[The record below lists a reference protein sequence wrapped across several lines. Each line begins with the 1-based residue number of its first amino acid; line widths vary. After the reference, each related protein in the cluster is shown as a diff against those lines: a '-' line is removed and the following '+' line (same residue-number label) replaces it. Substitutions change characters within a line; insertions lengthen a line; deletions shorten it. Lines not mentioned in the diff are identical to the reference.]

1 MPKNNITALKNTFN
15 DLLKKEDDFF
25 NFAGESLMDGLWCW
39 NLAHPERSF
48 ISSKFSQLL
57 GYTSGSNAAIEI
69 DFLSLVHVGDLD
81 RVQSACQGLIT
92 NSQNKPLNIDV
103 RFIHVDGHYIWL
115 NLRGS
120 LVADESQ
127 DCQGLIGAA
136 LCIDRYMESEKQLQI
151 NKDYYE
157 NVIKGAN
164 IGVWEGN
171 LVTGNVICNERWA
184 DMFGYTLA
192 ELEPLT
198 YGTFLNMVHPEDVGN
213 IDISLE
219 NHVKESGIYEV
230 EFRMQ
235 HKMGHWV
242 WVLSRGEVT
251 KYGADGL
258 PEVVSGIHYDISNR
272 KVNEILLEKYKN
284 LFERSSEAAKIGYWE
299 VDQEEETVFWS
310 KVANQIHGVSEEFS
324 PTLEK
329 GLEFYMEGEHRDRL
343 KLIVDKALTEP
354 MEFDEQLQL
363 KTQNGHLKWV
373 RVIGVSEHRG
383 NERAKLYGLIQDI
396 DEIKKVQLE
405 IRFREEQFRQTFNHS
420 AMGMALVNNENKLL
434 RANKSLCNIFGY
446 TEEEMQKLD
455 LADMAHPEDL
465 KLNRK
470 YIEELFQGK
479 HKNIKLDHR
488 FIHKDGTVIWA
499 NISMSAIHNDQGQV
513 IHYVSQ
519 VQDITERKQNE
530 LLLAH
535 NAQVMQRI
543 NDAVRIGI
551 WELDLGT
558 NNVYWSPTIKSM
570 VGVPED
576 YKPTLEEVY
585 PFFQKGEH
593 REILIEALSRA
604 VEQGEGFDLELKVV
618 TTSQRIFWSRTI
630 GIPEMVDGVC
640 NRLYGFFQDI
650 DEKTRATK
658 DLAVKEEEMRQTFE
672 HAQHGMAFIDLNGNL
687 QKSNRSLSRIIGY
700 SEAELRKLTLVNIT
714 YPDDYAKSQAL
725 MFEVWDQKRDSFSV
739 EKRFIH
745 KNGDI
750 IWVNHSLSAIKNDK
764 GEYIH
769 LLSQVEDI
777 TDRKKS
783 ELLLI
788 ENKNLLERSHEIG
801 KIGSWVYLPQE
812 NKVTWSEN
820 LIKMLEADNYK
831 PHNLEFSIANY
842 ALKKDQD
849 RIAKIMHLAV
859 VEGKSFDFEVEILSK
874 SKGIFWTRN
883 IGVPEFKD
891 GKCIRISG
899 LMQDIDHEKR
909 LKLELAFSEEMFRT
923 TFEHAAIGMVV
934 IDLEGRLRKANP
946 KICEILGYGE
956 EEILEKSISDFVH
969 PEDVETAKVMF
980 ERTVATNSGFKME
993 KRCRHRNGNYIWI
1006 FEAVA
1011 AVKSDRGELMHF
1023 VAQIQD
1029 ISDKKQMTENLTE
1042 HNNRLTNFAHI
1053 VSHNLRSHTSNI
1065 SMLLDLALQDDPKV
1079 LENEYCRNIK
1089 VVSDNMNETI
1099 HQLSEIVEINSQVS
1113 STLTSQNLLK
1123 RVQKAMKTV
1132 DPLVKKNG
1140 AKIYLEVAA
1149 DINVMAVHAYLESI
1163 ILNMI
1168 TNAIKY
1174 RSPER
1179 LPELKISS
1187 GVKGEYAFLS
1197 FEDNGLGI
1205 DLDRHGSKLFGMYK
1219 TFHSHPEA
1227 RGIGLFISKNQIEAM
1242 GGKIEVESELNKG
1255 TKFTAYFRIAL

>member
-1 MPKNNITALKNTFN
+1 MPKNNITALKKTFN

-39 NLAHPERSF
+39 NLAHPEKSF
-48 ISSKFSQLL
+48 ISDKFSQLL
-57 GYTSGSNAAIEI
+57 GYSSHPRTAVQV
-69 DFLSLVHVGDLD
+69 DFLSLVHPEDIEGI
-81 RVQSACQGLIT
+81 QSSCQGL
-92 NSQNKPLNIDV
+92 QNKSLDNPLNIDV
-103 RFIHVDGHYIWL
+103 RLSHADGHYIWL
-115 NLRGS
+115 NLRGK

-127 DCQGLIGAA
+127 DCLGLIGTA
-136 LCIDRYMESEKQLQI
+136 LCIDRYMESERQLQI

-171 LVTGNVICNERWA
+171 LVTGKVVCNERWA

-198 YGTFLNMVHPEDVGN
+198 YDTFLNLVHPEDMDR

-219 NHVKESGIYEV
+219 NHIKESGIYEV
-230 EFRMQ
+230 EFRML

-251 KYGADGL
+251 KYSADGH
-258 PEVVSGIHYDISNR
+258 PEIVSGIHYDISSR
-272 KVNEILLEKYKN
+272 KINEILLEKYKN
-284 LFERSSEAAKIGYWE
+284 LFERSSEIAKIGYWE
-299 VDQEEETVFWS
+299 VDEQENTVFWS
-310 KVANQIHGVSEEFS
+310 KVNKQIHGVSEDYT
-324 PTLEK
+324 PTVEA
-329 GLEFYMEGEHRDRL
+329 GLDFYLEGENRERIKKVVSESL
-343 KLIVDKALTEP
+343 QKP
-354 MEFDEQLQL
+354 MEFDEQLQIR
-363 KTQNGHLKWV
+363 TQRGKLKWV
-373 RVIGVSEHRG
+373 RVIGASEYKG
-383 NERAKLYGLIQDI
+383 NKSLRLYGLIQDI

-405 IRFREEQFRQTFNHS
+405 IKFREEQFRQTFNHS
-420 AMGMALVNNENKLL
+420 AMGMALINIENRLL
-434 RANKSLCNIFGY
+434 RANKSLCLILGY
-446 TEEEMQKLD
+446 TEEELQKMD
-455 LADMAHPEDL
+455 LANMAHPEDL

-479 HKNIKLDHR
+479 HKNIKLEHR
-488 FIHKDGTVIWA
+488 FIHKDGSVIWA
-499 NISMSAIHNDQGQV
+499 NISMSAIHNDRGQV

-519 VQDITERKQNE
+519 MQDITERKQNE

-543 NDAVRIGI
+543 NDVVRIGI
-551 WELDLGT
+551 WELDLVT
-558 NNVYWSPTIKSM
+558 NNVHWSPTIKKM
-570 VGVPED
+570 VEVSKD
-576 YKPTLEEVY
+576 YNPTLEEVY
-585 PFFQKGEH
+585 PFFQEGED
-593 REILIEALSRA
+593 RETLIDALGRA

-618 TTSQRIFWSRTI
+618 TTSQRVFWSRTI

-640 NRLYGFFQDI
+640 TRLYGFFQDI
-650 DEKTRATK
+650 DEKTRTTK

-687 QKSNRSLSRIIGY
+687 QKSNSSLSRIIGY

-725 MFEVWDQKRDSFSV
+725 LFEVLQRKRDSYKV
-739 EKRFIH
+739 EKRFVH

-764 GEYIH
+764 GEYMH

-801 KIGSWVYLPQE
+801 KIGSWVFLPQE

-820 LIKMLEADNYK
+820 LINMLEADNYK
-831 PHNLEFSIANY
+831 PHKLEFSIANY
-842 ALKKDQD
+842 ALEKDKD
-849 RIAKIMHLAV
+849 RITEILNLAV
-859 VEGKSFDFEVEILSK
+859 TEGKSFDFESEILSK
-874 SKGIFWTRN
+874 SKGIFWARH
-883 IGVPEFKD
+883 IGVPELKD

-899 LMQDIDHEKR
+899 LTQDIDREKR
-909 LKLELAFSEEMFRT
+909 LKLELAFSEEIFRT

-934 IDLEGRLRKANP
+934 IDLKGRLQKANP

-956 EEILEKSISDFVH
+956 KEILERTVFDFVH
-969 PEDVETAKVMF
+969 PEDVESAKDLF
-980 ERTVATNSGFKME
+980 ERTIVTLDGFKME
-993 KRCRHRNGNYIWI
+993 KRCRHRNGSYLWI
-1006 FEAVA
+1006 YEAVA
-1011 AVKSDRGELMHF
+1011 AVKNDKGELMHF

-1065 SMLLDLALQDDPKV
+1065 SMLLDLAVQDDPKV

-1099 HQLSEIVEINSQVS
+1099 RQLSEIVEINSQVS
-1113 STLTSQNLLK
+1113 STLTSQNLLR

-1132 DPLVKKNG
+1132 DPLVKKNK
-1140 AKIYLEVAA
+1140 ATVIAEV
-1149 DINVMAVHAYLESI
+1149 DSNINVLAVHAYLESI

-1168 TNAIKY
+1168 TNALKY
-1174 RSPER
+1174 KSPER
-1179 LPELKISS
+1179 LPELKITS
-1187 GVKGEYAFLS
+1187 GTKGEYAFLS

-1205 DLDRHGSKLFGMYK
+1205 DLERHGSKLFGMYK

-1242 GGKIEVESELNKG
+1242 GGRIEVESELKKG
-1255 TKFTAYFRIAL
+1255 TKFTAYFRIAG

>member
-1 MPKNNITALKNTFN
+1 MPKNNIIALKKAFN

-25 NFAGESLMDGLWCW
+25 NFAGKSLMDGLWCC
-39 NLAHPERSF
+39 NLAHPEKSF
-48 ISSKFSQLL
+48 VNSKFFQLL
-57 GYTSGSNAAIEI
+57 GYSSRSSTAVQIN
-69 DFLSLVHVGDLD
+69 FLALFCKEDLEKFRSSCQD
-81 RVQSACQGLIT
+81 LKSAFHTKTLD
-92 NSQNKPLNIDV
+92 IDV
-103 RFIHVDGHYIWL
+103 RLKHVDGHYVWL
-115 NLRGS
+115 NLRGNWI
-120 LVADESQ
+120 ADESQ
-127 DCQGLIGAA
+127 AGQGLIGTAH
-136 LCIDRYMESEKQLQI
+136 CVDRYMESERQLHI

-164 IGVWEGN
+164 IGIWEGN
-171 LVTGNVICNERWA
+171 LLTGEVICNERWA

-198 YGTFLNMVHPEDVGN
+198 YNTFLNLVHPEDIGK
-213 IDISLE
+213 IDVSLE
-219 NHVKESGIYEV
+219 NHVKESGIYEL
-230 EFRMQ
+230 EFRIL

-258 PEVVSGIHYDISNR
+258 PEIVSGIHYDISNR
-272 KVNEILLEKYKN
+272 KVNEILLEKYKD
-284 LFERSSEAAKIGYWE
+284 LFERSSEVAKIGYWE
-299 VDQEEETVFWS
+299 LDDQENTVFWS
-310 KVANQIHGVSEEFS
+310 KVNKQIHGVSEDYT
-324 PTLEK
+324 PTVEAGLDFYLEGENRERMKKVICESLEK
-329 GLEFYMEGEHRDRL
+329 
-343 KLIVDKALTEP
+343 P
-354 MEFDEQLQL
+354 MEFDEQLQI
-363 KTQNGHLKWV
+363 KTQKGKLKWV
-373 RVIGVSEHRG
+373 RLIGASEYRG
-383 NERAKLYGLIQDI
+383 NKSLRLYGLIQDI
-396 DEIKKVQLE
+396 DEIKKVQLQ
-405 IRFREEQFRQTFNHS
+405 IKFREEQFRQTFNHS
-420 AMGMALVNNENKLL
+420 AVGMALINIENKLL
-434 RANKSLCNIFGY
+434 KANKSLCHILGY
-446 TEEEMQKLD
+446 TEEELQKID
-455 LADMAHPEDL
+455 LANMAHPEDL

-470 YIEELFQGK
+470 NIEELFQGK
-479 HKNIKLDHR
+479 HKNIKLEHR
-488 FIHKDGTVIWA
+488 FIHKDGSFIWA
-499 NISMSAIHNDQGQV
+499 NITMSAIHNDQGQV
-513 IHYVSQ
+513 IHYVFQ
-519 VQDITERKQNE
+519 MQDVTERKHNE

-543 NDAVRIGI
+543 NDAIGVGI
-551 WELDLGT
+551 WELDMGANT
-558 NNVYWSPTIKSM
+558 VYWSPTIKKM

-585 PFFQKGEH
+585 PFFQEGAH
-593 REILIEALSRA
+593 RETLINALRNA
-604 VEQGEGFDLELKVV
+604 VEQGEGFDLELMVV
-618 TTSQRIFWSRTI
+618 TTAKRKFWSRTI

-640 NRLYGFFQDI
+640 TRLYGFFQDI

-658 DLAVKEEEMRQTFE
+658 ELAVKEEEMRQTFE

-725 MFEVWDQKRDSFSV
+725 LFEVLERKRDSYKV
-739 EKRFIH
+739 EKRFVH

-750 IWVNHSLSAIKNDK
+750 IWVNHSLSAIKNDQ
-764 GEYIH
+764 GDYIH

-812 NKVTWSEN
+812 NELTLSGN
-820 LIKMLEADNYK
+820 LIKMLETDTNK
-831 PHNLEFSIANY
+831 PHKLEISIANY
-842 ALKKDQD
+842 TLEKDRD
-849 RIAKIMHLAV
+849 RVKEILNLAV
-859 VEGKSFDFEVEILSK
+859 MEGKSFDFEVEFLSK
-874 SKGIFWTRN
+874 SKGIFWARH

-899 LMQDIDHEKR
+899 LVQDIDHEKR
-909 LKLELAFSEEMFRT
+909 LKLELAFSEEIFRT
-923 TFEHAAIGMVV
+923 TFEYAAIGMIVV
-934 IDLEGRLRKANP
+934 DLKGRLQKANP
-946 KICEILGYGE
+946 KICEILGYRE
-956 EEILEKSISDFVH
+956 KEILEKTVLDFVH
-969 PEDVETAKVMF
+969 PEDVESAKALF
-980 ERTVATNSGFKME
+980 EKTIATQSGFKIE
-993 KRCRHRNGNYIWI
+993 KRCRHRNGSYLWI
-1006 FEAVA
+1006 YEAVA
-1011 AVKSDRGELMHF
+1011 AVKNDKGELMHF

-1065 SMLLDLALQDDPKV
+1065 SMLLDLALQDDPRV
-1079 LENEYCRNIK
+1079 LQNEYYRNVK

-1099 HQLSEIVEINSQVS
+1099 RQLSEIVEINSQVS

-1123 RVQKAMKTV
+1123 RVHKAMKTV
-1132 DPLVKKNG
+1132 DPLVKKNK
-1140 AKIYLEVAA
+1140 ATILVEV
-1149 DINVMAVHAYLESI
+1149 DGNINVLAVHAYLESV
-1163 ILNMI
+1163 ILNLI
-1168 TNAIKY
+1168 TNAMKY
-1174 RSPER
+1174 KSPER
-1179 LPELKISS
+1179 PAELKIIS
-1187 GVKGEYAFLS
+1187 GTKGGYAFLR

-1255 TKFTAYFRIAL
+1255 TKFTAYFRIA

>member
-1 MPKNNITALKNTFN
+1 MPKNNITALKKTFN

-39 NLAHPERSF
+39 NLAHPEKSF
-48 ISSKFSQLL
+48 ISDKFSQLL
-57 GYTSGSNAAIEI
+57 GYSSHPRTAVQV
-69 DFLSLVHVGDLD
+69 DFLSLVHPEDIEGI
-81 RVQSACQGLIT
+81 QSSCQGL
-92 NSQNKPLNIDV
+92 QNKSLDNPLNIDV
-103 RFIHVDGHYIWL
+103 RLSHADGHYIWL
-115 NLRGS
+115 NLRGK

-127 DCQGLIGAA
+127 DCLGLIGTA
-136 LCIDRYMESEKQLQI
+136 LCIDRYMESERQLQI

-171 LVTGNVICNERWA
+171 LVTGKVVCNERWA
-184 DMFGYTLA
+184 NMFGYTLV

-198 YGTFLNMVHPEDVGN
+198 YDTFLNLVHPEDMER

-219 NHVKESGIYEV
+219 NHIKESGIYEV
-230 EFRMQ
+230 EFRML

-251 KYGADGL
+251 KYGADGH
-258 PEVVSGIHYDISNR
+258 PEIVSGIHYDISSR
-272 KVNEILLEKYKN
+272 KINEILLEKYKN
-284 LFERSSEAAKIGYWE
+284 LFERSSEIAKIGYWE
-299 VDQEEETVFWS
+299 VDEQENTVFWS
-310 KVANQIHGVSEEFS
+310 KVNKQIHGVSEDYT
-324 PTLEK
+324 PTVEA
-329 GLEFYMEGEHRDRL
+329 GLDFYLEGENRERIKKVVSESL
-343 KLIVDKALTEP
+343 QKP
-354 MEFDEQLQL
+354 MEFDEQLQIRMQRG
-363 KTQNGHLKWV
+363 KLKWV
-373 RVIGVSEHRG
+373 RVIGASEYKG
-383 NERAKLYGLIQDI
+383 NKSLRLYGLIQDI

-405 IRFREEQFRQTFNHS
+405 IKFREEQFRQTFNHS
-420 AMGMALVNNENKLL
+420 AMGMALINIENRLL
-434 RANKSLCNIFGY
+434 KANKSLCLILGY
-446 TEEEMQKLD
+446 TEEELQKMD
-455 LADMAHPEDL
+455 LANMAHPEDL

-479 HKNIKLDHR
+479 HKNIKLEHR
-488 FIHKDGTVIWA
+488 FIHKDGSVIWA
-499 NISMSAIHNDQGQV
+499 NISMSAIHNDRGQV

-519 VQDITERKQNE
+519 MQDITERKQNE

-551 WELDLGT
+551 WELDLVT
-558 NNVYWSPTIKSM
+558 NNVHWSPTIKKM
-570 VGVPED
+570 VEVSED

-585 PFFQKGEH
+585 PFFQEGED
-593 REILIEALSRA
+593 RETLIDALGRA

-618 TTSQRIFWSRTI
+618 TTSQRVFWSRTI

-640 NRLYGFFQDI
+640 TRLYGFFQDI
-650 DEKTRATK
+650 DEKTRTTK

-687 QKSNRSLSRIIGY
+687 QKSNSSLSRIIGY

-725 MFEVWDQKRDSFSV
+725 LYEVLQRKRDSYKV
-739 EKRFIH
+739 EKRFVH
-745 KNGDI
+745 KNGEI

-764 GEYIH
+764 GEYMH

-820 LIKMLEADNYK
+820 LINMLEADNYK
-831 PHNLEFSIANY
+831 PHKLEFSIANY
-842 ALKKDQD
+842 ALEKDKD
-849 RIAKIMHLAV
+849 RITEILNLAV
-859 VEGKSFDFEVEILSK
+859 AEGKSFDFESEILSK
-874 SKGIFWTRN
+874 SKGIFWARH

-899 LMQDIDHEKR
+899 LMQDIDREKR
-909 LKLELAFSEEMFRT
+909 LKLELAFSEEIFRT

-934 IDLEGRLRKANP
+934 IDLKGRLQKANP

-956 EEILEKSISDFVH
+956 KEILERTVFDFVH
-969 PEDVETAKVMF
+969 PEDVESAKDLF
-980 ERTVATNSGFKME
+980 ERTIVTLDGFKME
-993 KRCRHRNGNYIWI
+993 KRCRHRNGSYLWI
-1006 FEAVA
+1006 YEAVA
-1011 AVKSDRGELMHF
+1011 AVKNDKGELMHF

-1065 SMLLDLALQDDPKV
+1065 SMLLDLAVQDDPKV

-1099 HQLSEIVEINSQVS
+1099 RQLSEIVEINSQVS
-1113 STLTSQNLLK
+1113 STLTSQNLLR

-1132 DPLVKKNG
+1132 DPLVKKNK
-1140 AKIYLEVAA
+1140 ATVIAEV
-1149 DINVMAVHAYLESI
+1149 DSNINVLAVHAYLESI

-1168 TNAIKY
+1168 TNALKY
-1174 RSPER
+1174 KSPER
-1179 LPELKISS
+1179 LPELKITS
-1187 GVKGEYAFLS
+1187 GTKGEYAFLS

-1205 DLDRHGSKLFGMYK
+1205 DLERHGSKLFGMYK

-1242 GGKIEVESELNKG
+1242 GGRIEVESELKKG
-1255 TKFTAYFRIAL
+1255 TKFTAYFRIAG

>member
-1 MPKNNITALKNTFN
+1 MPKNNITALKKTFN

-39 NLAHPERSF
+39 NLAHPEKSF
-48 ISSKFSQLL
+48 ISDKFSQLL
-57 GYTSGSNAAIEI
+57 GYSSHPRTAVQV
-69 DFLSLVHVGDLD
+69 DFLSLVHPEDIEGI
-81 RVQSACQGLIT
+81 QSSCQGL
-92 NSQNKPLNIDV
+92 QNKSLDNPLNIDV
-103 RFIHVDGHYIWL
+103 RLSHADGHYIWL
-115 NLRGS
+115 NLRGK

-127 DCQGLIGAA
+127 DCLGLIGTA
-136 LCIDRYMESEKQLQI
+136 LCIDRYMESERQLQI

-171 LVTGNVICNERWA
+171 LVTGKVVCNERWA

-198 YGTFLNMVHPEDVGN
+198 YDTFLNLVHPEDMDR

-219 NHVKESGIYEV
+219 NHIKESGIYEV
-230 EFRMQ
+230 EFRML

-251 KYGADGL
+251 KYSADGH
-258 PEVVSGIHYDISNR
+258 PEIVSGIHYDISSR
-272 KVNEILLEKYKN
+272 KINEILLEKYKN
-284 LFERSSEAAKIGYWE
+284 LFERSSEIAKIGYWE
-299 VDQEEETVFWS
+299 VDEQENTVFWS
-310 KVANQIHGVSEEFS
+310 KVNKQIHGVSEDYT
-324 PTLEK
+324 PTVEA
-329 GLEFYMEGEHRDRL
+329 GLDFYLEGENRERIKKVVSESL
-343 KLIVDKALTEP
+343 QKP
-354 MEFDEQLQL
+354 MEFDEQLQIR
-363 KTQNGHLKWV
+363 TQRGKLKWV
-373 RVIGVSEHRG
+373 RVIGASEYKG
-383 NERAKLYGLIQDI
+383 NKYLRLYGLIQDI

-405 IRFREEQFRQTFNHS
+405 IKFREEQFRQTFNHS
-420 AMGMALVNNENKLL
+420 AMGMALINIENRLL
-434 RANKSLCNIFGY
+434 KANKSLCLILGY
-446 TEEEMQKLD
+446 TEEELQKMD
-455 LADMAHPEDL
+455 LANMAHPEDL

-479 HKNIKLDHR
+479 HKNIKLEHR
-488 FIHKDGTVIWA
+488 FIHKDGSVIWA
-499 NISMSAIHNDQGQV
+499 NISMSAIHNDRGQV

-519 VQDITERKQNE
+519 MQDITERKQNE

-551 WELDLGT
+551 WELDLVT
-558 NNVYWSPTIKSM
+558 NNVHWSPTIKKM
-570 VGVPED
+570 VEVSED
-576 YKPTLEEVY
+576 YNPTLEEVY
-585 PFFQKGEH
+585 PFFQEGED
-593 REILIEALSRA
+593 RETLIDALGRA

-618 TTSQRIFWSRTI
+618 TTSQRVFWSRTI

-640 NRLYGFFQDI
+640 TRLYGFFQDI
-650 DEKTRATK
+650 DEKTRTTK

-687 QKSNRSLSRIIGY
+687 QKCNSSLSRIIGY

-725 MFEVWDQKRDSFSV
+725 LFEVLERKRDSYKV
-739 EKRFIH
+739 EKRFVH
-745 KNGDI
+745 KDGDI

-764 GEYIH
+764 GEYMH

-831 PHNLEFSIANY
+831 PHKLEFSIANY

-849 RIAKIMHLAV
+849 RITEILNLAV
-859 VEGKSFDFEVEILSK
+859 AEGKSFDFESEILSK
-874 SKGIFWTRN
+874 SKGVFWARH

-899 LMQDIDHEKR
+899 LMQDIDREKR
-909 LKLELAFSEEMFRT
+909 LKLELAFSEEIFRT

-934 IDLEGRLRKANP
+934 IDLKGRLQKANP

-956 EEILEKSISDFVH
+956 KEILERTVFDFVH
-969 PEDVETAKVMF
+969 PEDVESAKDLF
-980 ERTVATNSGFKME
+980 ERTIVTLDGFKME
-993 KRCRHRNGNYIWI
+993 KRCRHRNGSYLWI
-1006 FEAVA
+1006 YEAVA
-1011 AVKSDRGELMHF
+1011 AVKNDKGELMHF

-1065 SMLLDLALQDDPKV
+1065 SMLLDLAVQDDPKV

-1099 HQLSEIVEINSQVS
+1099 RQLSEIVEINSQVS
-1113 STLTSQNLLK
+1113 STLTSQNLLR

-1132 DPLVKKNG
+1132 DPLVKKNK
-1140 AKIYLEVAA
+1140 ATVIAEV
-1149 DINVMAVHAYLESI
+1149 DSNINVLAVHAYLESI

-1168 TNAIKY
+1168 TNALKY
-1174 RSPER
+1174 KSPER
-1179 LPELKISS
+1179 LPELKITS
-1187 GVKGEYAFLS
+1187 GTKGEYAFLS

-1205 DLDRHGSKLFGMYK
+1205 DLERHGSKLFGMYK

-1242 GGKIEVESELNKG
+1242 GGRIEVESELKKG
-1255 TKFTAYFRIAL
+1255 TKFTAYFRIAG